1 MKICK
6 ISVETVEEP
15 MGDENCKILGSYFPD
30 WKVNIGNAVV
40 FILLELA
47 SVLTLS
53 LAPIG
58 RVQCLLFTRLAAF
71 NH

>member
-1 MKICK
+1 MRTARFSEV
-6 ISVETVEEP
+6 ISR
-15 MGDENCKILGSYFPD
+15 
-30 WKVNIGNAVV
+30 IGIAVV

-58 RVQCLLFTRLAAF
+58 RVQCLLFTRLAGS